1 MKGKYKLEKTIKS
14 NSMINICTLLPLND
28 GRIALGK
35 YEELAIYDLKTH
47 REDTIVTNVGIRYL
61 YQFKDNKL
69 YYYSNYYS
77 HYRFFPTFILI
88 ELTDNNKYIDK
99 TVLLP
104 KNIKAILIKEYK
116 NKVMFS
122 LLNEPSIDTY
132 IKINEKYQLVSRFK
146 TKYINFII
154 LGGGSMAISNEFV
167 LRVYDINSLKK
178 KKKNYKSKKGIK
190 TITFFSKNFLL
201 IASKDELIVFDYKN
215 FNIVNSI
222 TTGYNIFKIISIK
235 DKVLIAE
242 SDKKN
247 KKSRF
252 TTYKINI
259 KDKFNIK
266 RMSVNDNPHNADI
279 FKIIQCQDGT
289 IITHLH
295 EFMKIWK

>member
-178 KKKNYKSKKGIK
+178 KKIIDLIK
-190 TITFFSKNFLL
+190 ELKLSLFLV
-201 IASKDELIVFDYKN
+201 K
-215 FNIVNSI
+215 
-222 TTGYNIFKIISIK
+222 IF
-235 DKVLIAE
+235 
-242 SDKKN
+242 
-247 KKSRF
+247 
-252 TTYKINI
+252 Y
-259 KDKFNIK
+259 
-266 RMSVNDNPHNADI
+266 
-279 FKIIQCQDGT
+279 
-289 IITHLH
+289 
-295 EFMKIWK
+295 

>member
-69 YYYSNYYS
+69 YYYSNY
-77 HYRFFPTFILI
+77 RFISTFILI
-88 ELTDNNKYIDK
+88 ELTGDNKYIDK

-178 KKKNYKSKKGIK
+178 KKKK
-190 TITFFSKNFLL
+190 L
-201 IASKDELIVFDYKN
+201 
-215 FNIVNSI
+215 
-222 TTGYNIFKIISIK
+222 
-235 DKVLIAE
+235 
-242 SDKKN
+242 
-247 KKSRF
+247 
-252 TTYKINI
+252 
-259 KDKFNIK
+259 
-266 RMSVNDNPHNADI
+266 
-279 FKIIQCQDGT
+279 
-289 IITHLH
+289 
-295 EFMKIWK
+295 

>member
-14 NSMINICTLLPLND
+14 NSPMRNICTLLPLND

-69 YYYSNYYS
+69 YYYSNY
-77 HYRFFPTFILI
+77 RFISTFILI
-88 ELTDNNKYIDK
+88 ELTGDNKYIDK

-132 IKINEKYQLVSRFK
+132 ININEKYQLVSRFK
-146 TKYINFII
+146 TKYTNFVI
-154 LGGGSMAISNEFV
+154 LGGRSMAISNEFV

-178 KKKNYKSKKGIK
+178 KKKNYRSNKGIK

-247 KKSRF
+247 NKSRF

-266 RMSVNDNPHNADI
+266 RLSVNDSPHNADV
-279 FKIIQCQDGT
+279 FKIVQCQDGT